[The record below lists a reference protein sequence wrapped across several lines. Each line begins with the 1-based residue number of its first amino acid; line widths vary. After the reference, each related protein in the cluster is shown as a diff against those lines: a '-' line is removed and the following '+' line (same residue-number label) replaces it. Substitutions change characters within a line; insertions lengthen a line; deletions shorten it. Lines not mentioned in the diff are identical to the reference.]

1 MKQEHANRLE
11 QDLEQ
16 KRQRLEDMR
25 QQKSHKDVSV
35 GLPEPFYESQ
45 ACSRKSTLTKTCSQ
59 NMRESQLS
67 EMHAREAAAAE
78 ARTSISEPQ
87 SPTSPTTG
95 DKGTA
100 QAPATAPSGAKA

>member
-11 QDLEQ
+11 QDLDQ
-16 KRQRLEDMR
+16 KRQRLEEIR

-35 GLPEPFYESQ
+35 GLPEPGVTRFK
-45 ACSRKSTLTKTCSQ
+45 RTLTNTCLQ
-59 NMRESQLS
+59 HMRESQLS

-95 DKGTA
+95 DKGTV